1 MEQFFV
7 NAQTG
12 ADWLLRD
19 FISKG
24 SLWTSIGKMSE
35 FWTFIG
41 RSFPCGSATQ
51 SKLNLKA
58 LENCKQVVFNFCGF
72 EDCTFKKDV
81 SG

>member
-24 SLWTSIGKMSE
+24 SLWTSIGKMSV
-35 FWTFIG
+35 FWTSMWK
-41 RSFPCGSATQ
+41 RNP
-51 SKLNLKA
+51 
-58 LENCKQVVFNFCGF
+58 KQVKLKSFG
-72 EDCTFKKDV
+72 KL
-81 SG
+81 